1 MLKSEA
7 KKIGNLLNEIVND
20 LSSKD
25 EIVILNLG
33 SQVQN
38 FIDLHQPYIYNYV
51 FRKLENN
58 SKIKIVNIDL
68 QDLPGV
74 DVIMDLTKESD
85 YIKISQYLPDIV
97 IISNL
102 LEHVSS
108 VDSVLSNL
116 AKYFKGDYQVIVSGP
131 RVFPYHADPID
142 NLFRPSKKELKNIFL
157 KYGFIRISHKYK
169 YSLNIFFSTKNF
181 KEALV
186 DNLYSIKT
194 LINSP
199 KKLLDRNLTK
209 RFLPIVIFIGVF
221 KKLTTTI
228 K

>member
-1 MLKSEA
+1 MLKNEA
-7 KKIGNLLNEIVND
+7 KRIGNLLSEMINN

-38 FIDLHQPYIYNYV
+38 FIDLQQPYIYNYI

-74 DVIMDLTKESD
+74 DVIMDLTKEFD
-85 YIKISQYLPDIV
+85 YIKISHYIPDIL

-102 LEHVSS
+102 LEHVDS

-116 AKYFKGDYQVIVSGP
+116 AKYLKGDYQVIVSGP

-142 NLFRPSKKELKNIFL
+142 NLFRPGKKELRNIFL
-157 KYGFIRISHKYK
+157 KYGFIQTSHQYK

-199 KKLLDRNLTK
+199 NKFLDRNFTE
-209 RFLPIVIFIGVF
+209 RFLPIMIFIGVF
-221 KKLTTTI
+221 KKMTTTV

>member
-7 KKIGNLLNEIVND
+7 KRIGNLLSEMINN
-20 LSSKD
+20 LSNKD
-25 EIVILNLG
+25 EIIILNLG

-38 FIDLHQPYIYNYV
+38 FNDLQQPYIYNYI
-51 FRKLENN
+51 FRELKSN

-68 QDLPGV
+68 QNLPGV
-74 DVIMDLTKESD
+74 DVIMDLTNESD
-85 YIKISQYLPDIV
+85 YIKIRQYLPDIL

-102 LEHVSS
+102 LEHVRS
-108 VDSVLSNL
+108 VDLVLANL
-116 AKYFKGDYQVIVSGP
+116 AKHLQGDYQVIVSGP
-131 RVFPYHADPID
+131 RIFPYHADPID
-142 NLFRPSKKELKNIFL
+142 NLFRPRKKELKKIFL
-157 KYGFIRISHKYK
+157 KYGFKQISHQYK

-199 KKLLDRNLTK
+199 KKLFDRNFTE
-209 RFLPIVIFIGVF
+209 RFFPIVIFIGVF
-221 KKLTTTI
+221 KKLTTTA